1 MQYPIQKNANTEK
14 TIIAITYTIGILIY
28 THFFIGNININ
39 NKILLFFVSLFR
51 YFTSLS

>member
-14 TIIAITYTIGILIY
+14 TIITITYTIGILIY
-28 THFFIGNININ
+28 MYFININ
-39 NKILLFFVSLFR
+39 NKFLLFFVSLFH

>member
-14 TIIAITYTIGILIY
+14 TIIAITYTIGILIFY
-28 THFFIGNININ
+28 YMYFININ
-39 NKILLFFVSLFR
+39 NKFLLFFVSLFH